1 MRRNREGSWLMHV
14 LFSGTAAFES
24 VSHRLLGSHILLGSF
39 GSCLAFLALVEACF
53 CELLFGEL
61 LL

>member
-1 MRRNREGSWLMHV
+1 MRV

-24 VSHRLLGSHILLGSF
+24 VSHRLSGSRIFF
-39 GSCLAFLALVEACF
+39 GFSENLPAFLALVEACF